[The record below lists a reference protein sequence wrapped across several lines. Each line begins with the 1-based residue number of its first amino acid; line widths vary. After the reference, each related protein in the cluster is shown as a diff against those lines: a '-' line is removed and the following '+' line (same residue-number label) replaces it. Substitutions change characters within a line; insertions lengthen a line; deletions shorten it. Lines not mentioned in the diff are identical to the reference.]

1 MKKLAQLSV
10 LNKFWSYLRRC
21 RILAKHKQVSAFWQ
35 SVIGDYYNRKL
46 PKHHV
51 LPRKALDTDKIIWQY
66 WGQGFQDGNIP
77 EIVSLCTASIDQH
90 KGNYTVIRLDD
101 ASVKEYLDM
110 PAFVWEKLDNVSGFN
125 RTFFSDL
132 LRVALLKV
140 YGGVWLDATI
150 FLSGSLPPYLEQHE
164 YFLYQRDPY
173 EQYKRYWESTYAYYW
188 GWHSDFKVQV
198 LNSIIF
204 AQKGSEMM
212 TVLLELILYYWHTQD
227 KIVDYFFFQILYQE
241 LVTGKLLD
249 KRCPIISDTIPHLL
263 QSKLNG
269 GCGFISYEEVFA
281 KGNIHKMSY
290 FNEEVIIKFRDLITK
305 SIKSDCR

>member
-1 MKKLAQLSV
+1 MSKLTRVSL
-10 LNKFWSYLRRC
+10 LGDIWSYLRRQK
-21 RILAKHKQVSAFWQ
+21 ILRKHRGVAAYWSGVIDAYYAGKLLKYTVQAKQQF
-35 SVIGDYYNRKL
+35 
-46 PKHHV
+46 
-51 LPRKALDTDKIIWQY
+51 DTDKIIWQY

-77 EIVSLCTASIDQH
+77 EIVSLCTASVDQH

-101 ASVKEYLDM
+101 ESVKEYLDM
-110 PAFVWEKLDNVSGFN
+110 PAFVWEKLDNMSDFN

-150 FLSGSLPPYLEQHE
+150 FLSGSLPPHLEQHE
-164 YFLYQRDPY
+164 YFLYQRDPD
-173 EQYKRYWESTYAYYW
+173 EPYKRYWESTYAYYW
-188 GWHSDFKVQV
+188 GWHPDFRVQV

-204 AQKGSEMM
+204 AKKGCEMT
-212 TVLLELILYYWHTQD
+212 TVLLELMLYYWDTQE

-241 LVTGKLLD
+241 LVTGELLD

-269 GCGFISYEEVFA
+269 GCDFISYEEVFA

-290 FNEEVIIKFRDLITK
+290 FREEVIVKFRDLIAK
-305 SIKSDCR
+305 SIKSD